1 MHHISSQTAS
11 SSSANVWCQKRLDQL
26 RKETEAA
33 IKSNTNIETTLTALD
48 QFINHSCVY
57 GGRFTSNLTPQQV
70 ILNIDACELIVKL
83 QDKKEDIIRTELNRQ
98 IVTVSM
104 AKNQLIRAKS
114 YLQQM
119 PMDENTLK
127 L

>member
-1 MHHISSQTAS
+1 MHHISSQTAA

-33 IKSNTNIETTLTALD
+33 IKSNTNIEQTLTALD
-48 QFINHSCVY
+48 QFINQSCVY
-57 GGRFTSNLTPQQV
+57 GGRFTSKLTPQQV
-70 ILNIDACELIVKL
+70 ILNIDACDLVVKL
-83 QDKKEDIIRTELNRQ
+83 QEKKEANIRNELNRQ
-98 IVTVSM
+98 LVTVSM
-104 AKNQLIRAKS
+104 AKNQLLQAKRD
-114 YLQQM
+114 LQQM